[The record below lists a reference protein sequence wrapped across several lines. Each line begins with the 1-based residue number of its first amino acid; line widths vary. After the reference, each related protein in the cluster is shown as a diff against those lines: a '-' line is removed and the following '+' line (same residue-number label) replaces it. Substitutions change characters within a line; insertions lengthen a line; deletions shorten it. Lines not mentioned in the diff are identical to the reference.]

1 MLLVNEKIKFA
12 AKKDAPNPKEVTYWI
27 DLTED
32 PAGRCWKYFDAESK
46 RWVTFLL
53 GNQEGTLDAYS
64 KAESDEKYATNTAL
78 EDLADQ
84 LDAKQDKLISEQTIR
99 TINGQSILGSGNIQ
113 IDRGLNQNQV
123 QDLINESTKDF
134 ITVDETHEYV
144 QDELN
149 RLKLIVLNPDL
160 IPARVKDIIDGEEI
174 DFNAVKDELSEIGYN
189 LLYVDPYNGM
199 YRITYREVNDSIL
212 YVHTTEQDGNF
223 IEERKIYSNDN
234 TYEYRKLTHSITI
247 DNRENYDRG
256 IVVSVNDGN
265 IDTSITLVNQ
275 GNGGKYLANDGTY
288 KPMGCPN
295 LYTAKDRLP
304 DCLAVLL
311 DDNEIEINRFIEAKE
326 YLTELNE
333 PVYLIY
339 TDVYNESADSRTIEG
354 NQLYSFYYDSVS
366 DSIYIVGSI
375 DPLHQIYNTNNSQP
389 RTTEV
394 TQITNT
400 AQIIRRR
407 ISDGIYGDTNG
418 FSIRLED
425 NKFDSTNNPEGST
438 ISRYINLYTEGNGK
452 DVLFNDGL
460 YRNLQNSID
469 FSNYLGKDNT
479 TPYTPIGDYHPAT
492 KKYVDDEIAGLID
505 SAPEALDTLN
515 ELAAALNDNPNF
527 ATDIINLIGTKAD
540 QSIIGDV
547 NNLTTTNKTVVGAI
561 NEHETLIN
569 SNATNISNLTNT
581 VNQHTGQISTINSN
595 ISNLTSTVNNQQTT
609 INSHTSS
616 INSINSQITNILNG
630 TSLPIASA
638 TQLGAV
644 KIGSGVNVT
653 AQGVISVDTVTWDN
667 ISGKPST
674 FYTLPVATTSTL
686 GGVKSTDN
694 EDTVVYVE
702 SAYNQSEEYSNE
714 TLEDGKSYYSL
725 MVYSEDD
732 YSITNQTSAIINQAF
747 DTHSFYLPSYLKEG
761 AVDFTGE
768 SYNLGDIGYSI
779 RPTISI
785 NDNTVYNIQVWKN
798 IEFYELTS
806 HIGGKHFRPNTK
818 IIFKLYQNNL
828 QTITG
833 DLSEYTK
840 YVFLYIPVYE
850 LDEQGNSTAE
860 GKCAY
865 LLNPS
870 TNIQY
875 INNTTERYYRLEF
888 TITQECAD
896 YINSKKLIASAIKRV
911 KLIFPENVV
920 LQITDGQYTLT
931 HSSGVAVDQSPTICS
946 LNHFLNSTGTW
957 GSATN
962 ELNRVAGWSTEAE
975 RQKSLIVFVKQQ
987 VDTESGRNV
996 STYTT
1001 LRSTHWEI
1009 VAPSEPEPVDYYVNV
1024 ESDGK
1029 MKVSIPDLSS
1039 QLSVKHLVYTKN
1051 ASATITEWNT
1061 LDSCVL
1067 SASSTNT
1074 ANVTFSLSLPANF
1087 NLNKMSNILLYLY
1100 ISDSTKP
1107 SDATLFEINCLKAL
1121 LTYKYGADDALLSAN
1136 TGQTVYGAFYNGT
1149 LISGYANLTITQ
1161 STITGYI
1168 NVNAQEQISESYSPD
1183 TLEDLL
1189 VFIQYI

>member
-32 PAGRCWKYFDAESK
+32 PEGRCWKYFDAESK

-99 TINGQSILGSGNIQ
+99 TINGQSVLGSGNIQ

-199 YRITYREVNDSIL
+199 YRITYREGNDSIL

-375 DPLHQIYNTNNSQP
+375 DSLYQIYNTNNSQP

-479 TPYTPIGDYHPAT
+479 TPYTPTGDYHPAT

-581 VNQHTGQISTINSN
+581 VNQHTSQISTINNN
-595 ISNLTSTVNNQQTT
+595 ISSLTSTVNNQQTT

-616 INSINSQITNILNG
+616 INNINSQITNILNG

-686 GGVKSTDN
+686 GGVKSTDSE
-694 EDTVVYVE
+694 EDTTVYVE
-702 SAYNQSEEYSNE
+702 SQSHIASPF
-714 TLEDGKSYYSL
+714 GG
-725 MVYSEDD
+725 
-732 YSITNQTSAIINQAF
+732 
-747 DTHSFYLPSYLKEG
+747 DT
-761 AVDFTGE
+761 
-768 SYNLGDIGYSI
+768 LGDGGTSFKDQKYSSTSSVI
-779 RPTISI
+779 IPVNSMTDYTLPECYQEGFIDAATSSEYLV
-785 NDNTVYNIQVWKN
+785 NLSSNVVSSALDNILNFETVNSTVYIQQ
-798 IEFYELTS
+798 
-806 HIGGKHFRPNTK
+806 FRAIQFNYLSQQIDNKVLKPGTK
-818 IIFKLYQNNL
+818 IFIKLYQ
-828 QTITG
+828 
-833 DLSEYTK
+833 SEVHGYNEVHIEDSYK
-840 YVFLYIPVYE
+840 NYVFLRFQLWESNGTTNV
-850 LDEQGNSTAE
+850 N
-860 GKCAY
+860 Y
-865 LLNPS
+865 LLNADS
-870 TNIQY
+870 ITINEESNGRKYYTCTFNI
-875 INNTTERYYRLEF
+875 TEDCSDKVSSYSLGNMLLEF
-888 TITQECAD
+888 PDI
-896 YINSKKLIASAIKRV
+896 YSIK
-911 KLIFPENVV
+911 
-920 LQITDGQYTLT
+920 YTGDD
-931 HSSGVAVDQSPTICS
+931 SGGVNFT
-946 LNHFLNSTGTW
+946 L
-957 GSATN
+957 
-962 ELNRVAGWSTEAE
+962 LNRVSLNKYSNNQDDHIDRDTNLPIRTIGGHYNDIPANSFKNLLDFHAVQIDGYDATWYTEG
-975 RQKSLIVFVKQQ
+975 SLEQ
-987 VDTESGRNV
+987 VA
-996 STYTT
+996 
-1001 LRSTHWEI
+1001 WEI

-1051 ASATITEWNT
+1051 ASAILTEWDT

-1074 ANVTFSLSLPANF
+1074 ANITFSLSLPTNF
-1087 NLNKMSNILLYLY
+1087 DLDKISNILLYLY

-1121 LTYKYGADDALLSAN
+1121 LTYKYGAYSEILSVN

-1168 NVNAQEQISESYSPD
+1168 NINAQ
-1183 TLEDLL
+1183 
-1189 VFIQYI
+1189 

>member
-32 PAGRCWKYFDAESK
+32 PEGRCWKYFDAESN

-78 EDLADQ
+78 EDLAEQ
-84 LDAKQDKLISEQTIR
+84 LDAKQDKLISEQTIK
-99 TINGQSILGSGNIQ
+99 TINGQSVLGSGNIQ

-123 QDLINESTKDF
+123 QDLIDESTKDF

-149 RLKLIVLNPDL
+149 KIKLIVLNPEL

-174 DFNAVKDELSEIGYN
+174 DFNTVKDELSEIGYN

-199 YRITYREVNDSIL
+199 YRITYREVDDSIL
-212 YVHTTEQDGNF
+212 YVHTTEKDGKF

-265 IDTSITLVNQ
+265 IDTSITLINQ

-311 DDNEIEINRFIEAKE
+311 DDNQIEINRFIEAKE

-333 PVYLIY
+333 PVYLVY
-339 TDVYNESADSRTIEG
+339 TDVYNESVDSRTIEG

-366 DSIYIVGSI
+366 DSIFIVGSI
-375 DPLHQIYNTNNSQP
+375 DPLYQIYNTNNPQP

-407 ISDGIYGDTNG
+407 ISDGVYGDNNG

-425 NKFDSTNNPEGST
+425 NKFDSVNNPDGST

-479 TPYTPIGDYHPAT
+479 TPYTPTGDYHPAT
-492 KKYVDDEIAGLID
+492 KKYVDDEIAGLVD

-569 SNATNISNLTNT
+569 ANATNISNLTNT
-581 VNQHTGQISTINSN
+581 VNQHTSQISTINSN
-595 ISNLTSTVNNQQTT
+595 VSNLTSTVNNQQTT

-616 INSINSQITNILNG
+616 INNINSQITNILNG
-630 TSLPIASA
+630 SSLPIASA

-686 GGVKSTDN
+686 GGVKSTDI

-702 SAYNQSEEYSNE
+702 SQSHTASPFGGDTNGDGGTSFKDQKYSS
-714 TLEDGKSYYSL
+714 TS
-725 MVYSEDD
+725 
-732 YSITNQTSAIINQAF
+732 SAIIPVNSMTDYTLPECYQEGFIDATTSSKYSVNINSEAVSSAL
-747 DTHSFYLPSYLKEG
+747 DDILSFETVNS
-761 AVDFTGE
+761 
-768 SYNLGDIGYSI
+768 
-779 RPTISI
+779 
-785 NDNTVYNIQVWKN
+785 TVYVQLLKTVQFHYLSQQINNKVLKP
-798 IEFYELTS
+798 
-806 HIGGKHFRPNTK
+806 GTK
-818 IIFKLYQNNL
+818 IFIKLYQ
-828 QTITG
+828 
-833 DLSEYTK
+833 SEVHGYNVIYMENSYK
-840 YVFLYIPVYE
+840 NYVFLRFQLWESNGTTNV
-850 LDEQGNSTAE
+850 N
-860 GKCAY
+860 Y
-865 LLNPS
+865 LLKADSITANEES
-870 TNIQY
+870 NGRKYYTCIFNI
-875 INNTTERYYRLEF
+875 TEDCSNKISSYSLGNILLEF
-888 TITQECAD
+888 PDI
-896 YINSKKLIASAIKRV
+896 YSIK
-911 KLIFPENVV
+911 
-920 LQITDGQYTLT
+920 YTGDDPG
-931 HSSGVAVDQSPTICS
+931 GVNFTLLNRIS
-946 LNHFLNSTGTW
+946 LNKYSNNQDAHIDRDTNLPIRVIKGSYGDIPALSFKNLLDFHSVQLEGYDTTW
-957 GSATN
+957 YTEGSLTQ
-962 ELNRVAGWSTEAE
+962 VA
-975 RQKSLIVFVKQQ
+975 
-987 VDTESGRNV
+987 
-996 STYTT
+996 
-1001 LRSTHWEI
+1001 WEI

-1029 MKVSIPDLSS
+1029 MKVSIPDLNS
-1039 QLSVKHLVYTKN
+1039 QLKVKELVYVKDT
-1051 ASATITEWNT
+1051 STIPEWNT

-1067 SASSTNT
+1067 NASSTNT
-1074 ANVTFSLSLPANF
+1074 ANITFSLSLPTNF
-1087 NLNKMSNILLYLY
+1087 DLDKISNILLQLH
-1100 ISDSTKP
+1100 IADSTKP
-1107 SDATLFEINCLKAL
+1107 SNDLLFEINCLKAL
-1121 LTYKYGADDALLSAN
+1121 LTYKYSAYGDLLSEN
-1136 TGQTVYGAFYNGT
+1136 TGQTLYGIVDNGI

-1161 STITGYI
+1161 LTITGNI
-1168 NVNAQEQISESYSPD
+1168 NINAQEQISESYAPD
-1183 TLEDLL
+1183 TLETLL

>member
-32 PAGRCWKYFDAESK
+32 PEGRCWKYFDAESN

-78 EDLADQ
+78 EDLAEQ
-84 LDAKQDKLISEQTIR
+84 LDAKQDKLISEQTIK
-99 TINGQSILGSGNIQ
+99 TINGQSVLGSGNIQ

-123 QDLINESTKDF
+123 QDLIDESTKDF

-149 RLKLIVLNPDL
+149 KIKLIVLNPEL

-174 DFNAVKDELSEIGYN
+174 DFNTVKDELSEIGYN

-199 YRITYREVNDSIL
+199 YRITYREVDDSIL
-212 YVHTTEQDGNF
+212 YVHTTEKDGKF

-265 IDTSITLVNQ
+265 IDTSITLINQ

-311 DDNEIEINRFIEAKE
+311 DDDEIEINRFIEAKE
-326 YLTELNE
+326 YLTELNG
-333 PVYLIY
+333 PVYLVY
-339 TDVYNESADSRTIEG
+339 TDVYNESVDSRTIDG

-366 DSIYIVGSI
+366 DSIFIVGSI
-375 DPLHQIYNTNNSQP
+375 DPLYQIYNTNNPQP

-407 ISDGIYGDTNG
+407 ISDGVYGDNNG

-425 NKFDSTNNPEGST
+425 NKFDSVNNPDGST

-479 TPYTPIGDYHPAT
+479 TPYTPTGDYHPAT
-492 KKYVDDEIAGLID
+492 KKYVDDEIAGLVD

-569 SNATNISNLTNT
+569 ANATNISNLTNT
-581 VNQHTGQISTINSN
+581 VNQHTSQISTINSN

-616 INSINSQITNILNG
+616 INNINSQITNILNG
-630 TSLPIASA
+630 SSLPIASA

-674 FYTLPVATTSTL
+674 FYTLPVATTTTL
-686 GGVKSTDN
+686 GGIKQGSWI
-694 EDTVVYVE
+694 TVA
-702 SAYNQSEEYSNE
+702 S
-714 TLEDGKSYYSL
+714 DGTMS
-725 MVYSEDD
+725 V
-732 YSITNQTSAIINQAF
+732 N
-747 DTHSFYLPSYLKEG
+747 
-761 AVDFTGE
+761 
-768 SYNLGDIGYSI
+768 
-779 RPTISI
+779 R
-785 NDNTVYNIQVWKN
+785 
-798 IEFYELTS
+798 
-806 HIGGKHFRPNTK
+806 
-818 IIFKLYQNNL
+818 
-828 QTITG
+828 
-833 DLSEYTK
+833 
-840 YVFLYIPVYE
+840 
-850 LDEQGNSTAE
+850 
-860 GKCAY
+860 
-865 LLNPS
+865 
-870 TNIQY
+870 
-875 INNTTERYYRLEF
+875 RLF
-888 TITQECAD
+888 
-896 YINSKKLIASAIKRV
+896 
-911 KLIFPENVV
+911 
-920 LQITDGQYTLT
+920 TDGTNFSLGT
-931 HSSGVAVDQSPTICS
+931 GTSGSGVAVGRNITTVASENFGFGDDITFTTQYQWAIGIQPYLDNTIVGAIGLYCRGEAESSRANMFALNKLAAGTTYQSRHGVYVYGVGGYNGGTITSSMKPIDVVIDEISQTSTNDPLIVYPFTYTSQGKQLPTSNKWEIS
-946 LNHFLNSTGTW
+946 YSELTSSFFDGSDIEGAVSAILTFGQGYNWLDSDFQDPDGLPIYYAHKANTPKVSAAVQLGILTQSQVTGTI
-957 GSATN
+957 TQTVTTV
-962 ELNRVAGWSTEAE
+962 EVP
-975 RQKSLIVFVKQQ
+975 FVKLLEEEQSHT
-987 VDTESGRNV
+987 D
-996 STYTT
+996 
-1001 LRSTHWEI
+1001 I
-1009 VAPSEPEPVDYYVNV
+1009 VNNTGTFDLKITATVN
-1024 ESDGK
+1024 
-1029 MKVSIPDLSS
+1029 
-1039 QLSVKHLVYTKN
+1039 
-1051 ASATITEWNT
+1051 
-1061 LDSCVL
+1061 
-1067 SASSTNT
+1067 STNT
-1074 ANVTFSLSLPANF
+1074 GIDIVVDETVVNWVRQYKICLYPSIIFLAIKQSKAPTNV
-1087 NLNKMSNILLYLY
+1087 MHR
-1100 ISDSTKP
+1100 D
-1107 SDATLFEINCLKAL
+1107 
-1121 LTYKYGADDALLSAN
+1121 
-1136 TGQTVYGAFYNGT
+1136 
-1149 LISGYANLTITQ
+1149 
-1161 STITGYI
+1161 
-1168 NVNAQEQISESYSPD
+1168 
-1183 TLEDLL
+1183 
-1189 VFIQYI
+1189 

>member
-32 PAGRCWKYFDAESK
+32 PEGRCWKYFDAESN

-78 EDLADQ
+78 EDLAEQ
-84 LDAKQDKLISEQTIR
+84 LDAKQDKLISEQTIK
-99 TINGQSILGSGNIQ
+99 TINGQSVLGSGNIQ

-123 QDLINESTKDF
+123 QDLIDESTKDF

-149 RLKLIVLNPDL
+149 KIKLIVLNPEL

-174 DFNAVKDELSEIGYN
+174 DFNTVKDELSEIGYN

-199 YRITYREVNDSIL
+199 YRITYREVDDSIL
-212 YVHTTEQDGNF
+212 YVHTTEKDGNF

-265 IDTSITLVNQ
+265 IDTSITLINQ

-311 DDNEIEINRFIEAKE
+311 DDDEIEINRFIEAKE

-333 PVYLIY
+333 PVYLVY
-339 TDVYNESADSRTIEG
+339 TDVYNESVDSRTIEG

-366 DSIYIVGSI
+366 DSIFIVGSI
-375 DPLHQIYNTNNSQP
+375 DPLCQIYNTNNPQP

-407 ISDGIYGDTNG
+407 ISDGVYGDNNG

-425 NKFDSTNNPEGST
+425 NKFDSTNNPDGST

-479 TPYTPIGDYHPAT
+479 TPYTPTGDYHPAT
-492 KKYVDDEIAGLID
+492 KKYVDDEIAGLVD

-547 NNLTTTNKTVVGAI
+547 NNLTTANKTVVGAI

-569 SNATNISNLTNT
+569 ANATNISNLTNT
-581 VNQHTGQISTINSN
+581 VNQHTSQISTINSN

-616 INSINSQITNILNG
+616 INNINSQITNILNG
-630 TSLPIASA
+630 SSLPIASA

-667 ISGKPST
+667 ISGKPSS

-686 GGVKSTDN
+686 GGVKSTDADIN
-694 EDTVVYVE
+694 TTVYVE
-702 SAYNQSEEYSNE
+702 STTCNNE
-714 TLEDGKSYYSL
+714 TVEFSFPQLHYETEISVDTGTCVIELDSDQYTFQLPDYLQEGLFDSDDQTSTDLDYDTSDIYPPIRTVKLGEGLPTSSEPNSPVSCQIYKSIKLQQLSQYINEK
-725 MVYSEDD
+725 VIKTGT
-732 YSITNQTSAIINQAF
+732 SITVKLYQRSNILTNTQLDPNYKEYVFLRIVFKRSSSVGASSNGVYILKPTSIDWSSSSGEHFFTLKFNINESCASIINSYSYIQHISIIYPEVVTLQRVGYDYETPDGVSSSDKVGYF
-747 DTHSFYLPSYLKEG
+747 NLTHASTGLFAMSLNKYYNTSNKPIGNDS
-761 AVDFTGE
+761 DFQVAHMRE
-768 SYNLGDIGYSI
+768 EDHYAYNLGEYLNYTD
-779 RPTISI
+779 
-785 NDNTVYNIQVWKN
+785 
-798 IEFYELTS
+798 YESYCT
-806 HIGGKHFRPNTK
+806 
-818 IIFKLYQNNL
+818 
-828 QTITG
+828 
-833 DLSEYTK
+833 
-840 YVFLYIPVYE
+840 
-850 LDEQGNSTAE
+850 
-860 GKCAY
+860 
-865 LLNPS
+865 
-870 TNIQY
+870 
-875 INNTTERYYRLEF
+875 LE
-888 TITQECAD
+888 
-896 YINSKKLIASAIKRV
+896 K
-911 KLIFPENVV
+911 
-920 LQITDGQYTLT
+920 
-931 HSSGVAVDQSPTICS
+931 
-946 LNHFLNSTGTW
+946 
-957 GSATN
+957 AT
-962 ELNRVAGWSTEAE
+962 
-975 RQKSLIVFVKQQ
+975 
-987 VDTESGRNV
+987 
-996 STYTT
+996 
-1001 LRSTHWEI
+1001 WEI

-1067 SASSTNT
+1067 NASSTNT
-1074 ANVTFSLSLPANF
+1074 ANITFSLSLPTNF
-1087 NLNKMSNILLYLY
+1087 DLDKMSNILLYLY

>member
-32 PAGRCWKYFDAESK
+32 PEGRCWKYFDAESK

-199 YRITYREVNDSIL
+199 YRITYREGNDSIL

-265 IDTSITLVNQ
+265 IDTSITLINQ

-479 TPYTPIGDYHPAT
+479 TPYTPTGDYHPAT
-492 KKYVDDEIAGLID
+492 KKYVDDEIAGLVD

-569 SNATNISNLTNT
+569 TNATNISNLTNT
-581 VNQHTGQISTINSN
+581 VNQHTSQISTINSN
-595 ISNLTSTVNNQQTT
+595 VSNLTSTVNNQQTT

-616 INSINSQITNILNG
+616 INNINSQITNILNG

-686 GGVKSTDN
+686 GGVKSTDS
-694 EDTVVYVE
+694 EESTTAYVE
-702 SAYNQSEEYSNE
+702 STTYDNENTVTSFPSLCYQSDLSIE
-714 TLEDGKSYYSL
+714 TK
-725 MVYSEDD
+725 
-732 YSITNQTSAIINQAF
+732 TCAIELSSDQ
-747 DTHSFYLPSYLKEG
+747 DTFQLPSYIQEGLVDEREIGYYGLTSTTHDVYPDIHTVKVGKSAPGSQVACQIYKYTELQQLQTYVCEKVFKPNTNIVLTLYQYTDVLNGVDESALINLFLAYKQYVFLQIDLGDKSNPGNMAYYEAYFLNPSSITYTKEIG
-761 AVDFTGE
+761 NYRFVVQFNIDE
-768 SYNLGDIGYSI
+768 SCADILNSYYIHEIKLMYPEVIYLQRIDIDNELNDHYSLTHTNQGMFAISLNKYIDVQDKVVENGYVCHTIYESEDYGYNLGDYF
-779 RPTISI
+779 
-785 NDNTVYNIQVWKN
+785 N
-798 IEFYELTS
+798 
-806 HIGGKHFRPNTK
+806 
-818 IIFKLYQNNL
+818 
-828 QTITG
+828 
-833 DLSEYTK
+833 
-840 YVFLYIPVYE
+840 
-850 LDEQGNSTAE
+850 
-860 GKCAY
+860 
-865 LLNPS
+865 
-870 TNIQY
+870 
-875 INNTTERYYRLEF
+875 
-888 TITQECAD
+888 
-896 YINSKKLIASAIKRV
+896 
-911 KLIFPENVV
+911 
-920 LQITDGQYTLT
+920 YTLYE
-931 HSSGVAVDQSPTICS
+931 SCS
-946 LNHFLNSTGTW
+946 AL
-957 GSATN
+957 
-962 ELNRVAGWSTEAE
+962 
-975 RQKSLIVFVKQQ
+975 KQL
-987 VDTESGRNV
+987 T
-996 STYTT
+996 
-1001 LRSTHWEI
+1001 WEI
-1009 VAPSEPEPVDYYVNV
+1009 IAPSEPEPVDYYVNV
-1024 ESDGK
+1024 ESNGK

-1051 ASATITEWNT
+1051 ASAILTEWDT

-1074 ANVTFSLSLPANF
+1074 ANITFSLSLPTNF
-1087 NLNKMSNILLYLY
+1087 DLDKISNILLYLY

-1121 LTYKYGADDALLSAN
+1121 LTYKYGAYSEILSVN